1 MSERLRIQLVRS
13 VIGYPADQREAVKAL
28 GLRRMHHTVE
38 RDDTPVVRGLI
49 FKVKHM
55 LRVEPA

>member
-13 VIGYPADQREAVKAL
+13 VIGHPADQREAVKAL
-28 GLRRMHHTVE
+28 GLRRINHTVE
-38 RDDTPVVRGLI
+38 RDDTPAVRGQI
-49 FKVKHM
+49 FKVKHL